1 MSNHSI
7 SEKSEFDAYQA
18 ADLVSHLNK
27 KGITSLTAIRVL
39 KIAALSI
46 EVNVCDA
53 ERQARFES
61 EISK

>member
-1 MSNHSI
+1 MSNYSI

-18 ADLVSHLNK
+18 ADLVRHLDK
-27 KGITSLTAIRVL
+27 KGIGGFAAIRVL

-46 EVNVCDA
+46 EVNVCDV
-53 ERQARFES
+53 ERVARFES

>member
-18 ADLVSHLNK
+18 ADLVRHLNK

-39 KIAALSI
+39 KIAALII
-46 EVNVCDA
+46 EVNVCDV
-53 ERQARFES
+53 ERQARLES